1 MDQTTKPTAAEMIK
15 KVLELRAIVD
25 EAQKGFNDLVKPFQE
40 SIELLENLLGAEIN
54 RLGGQSIKTV
64 YGTAYRSTVVSFRVA
79 DRQVWL
85 DWVFANK
92 ARDMLTTH
100 VAKDAIKDY
109 QERTGAALPPG
120 LNQTMTHRTNVRS
133 PSDG

>member
-1 MDQTTKPTAAEMIK
+1 MEKQITAADRIK

-25 EAQKGFNDLVKPFQE
+25 SAKRGFDDLVKPYLE
-40 SIELLENLLGAEIN
+40 DIEYNENMLGAEIN

-64 YGTAYRSTVVSFRVA
+64 YGTAYRTTVTSFRVA

-109 QERTGAALPPG
+109 QERTGATLPPG
-120 LNQTMTHRTNVRS
+120 LNMTQIHRTGVRS

>member
-15 KVLELRAIVD
+15 LVLEKRKIID
-25 EAQKGFNDLVKPFQE
+25 EATKGFNDLLRPYQE
-40 SIELLENLLGAEIN
+40 DIELLENLLGAEIN

-64 YGTAYRSTVVSFRVA
+64 YGTAYRTTVTSFRVA

-109 QERTGAALPPG
+109 QERTGATLPPG
-120 LNQTMTHRTNVRS
+120 LNMTQIHRTGVRS

>member
-1 MDQTTKPTAAEMIK
+1 MEKQITAADRIK

-25 EAQKGFNDLVKPFQE
+25 SAKRGFDDLVKPYLE
-40 SIELLENLLGAEIN
+40 EIEYNENMLGAEIN

-64 YGTAYRSTVVSFRVA
+64 YGTAYRTTVTSFRVA

-120 LNQTMTHRTNVRS
+120 LNMTQIHRTGVRS

>member
-1 MDQTTKPTAAEMIK
+1 MEKQVTAADRIK

-25 EAQKGFNDLVKPFQE
+25 GAKRGFDNLVKPYLE
-40 SIELLENLLGAEIN
+40 EIEYNENMLGVEIN
-54 RLGGQSIKTV
+54 RLGGQSIKTQF
-64 YGTAYRSTVVSFRVA
+64 GTAYRTTVTSFRCA

-109 QERTGAALPPG
+109 QERTGATLPPG
-120 LNQTMTHRTNVRS
+120 LNMTQIHRTGVRS

>member
-15 KVLELRAIVD
+15 LVLEKRKIID
-25 EAQKGFNDLVKPFQE
+25 EATKGFNDLLRPYQE
-40 SIELLENLLGAEIN
+40 DIELLENLLGAEIN

-79 DRQVWL
+79 DRNVWMK
-85 DWVFANK
+85 FALK
-92 ARDMLTTH
+92 HPSMLTTH
-100 VAKDAIKDY
+100 VAKDAVKEY
-109 QERTGAALPPG
+109 AEQHGLPPG
-120 LNQTMTHRTNVRS
+120 LNQTMIHRTNVRS

>member
-1 MDQTTKPTAAEMIK
+1 MEKQITAADRIK

-25 EAQKGFNDLVKPFQE
+25 SAKRGFDDLVKPYLE
-40 SIELLENLLGAEIN
+40 DIEYNENMLGAEIN

-64 YGTAYRSTVVSFRVA
+64 HGTAYRTTVTSFRVA

-109 QERTGAALPPG
+109 QERTGATLPPG
-120 LNQTMTHRTNVRS
+120 LNMTQIHRTGVRS

>member
-1 MDQTTKPTAAEMIK
+1 MEKQITAADRIK

-25 EAQKGFNDLVKPFQE
+25 SAKRGFDDLVKPYLE
-40 SIELLENLLGAEIN
+40 EIEYNENMLGAEIN

-64 YGTAYRSTVVSFRVA
+64 YGTAYRTTVTSFRVA

-109 QERTGAALPPG
+109 QERTGATLPPG
-120 LNQTMTHRTNVRS
+120 LNMTQIHRTGVRS

>member
-1 MDQTTKPTAAEMIK
+1 MDQKILTVAERIK
-15 KVLELRAIVD
+15 AVLECRRIIE
-25 EAQKGFNDLVKPFQE
+25 EAQKGFDELVKPYKE
-40 SIELLENLLGAEIN
+40 TIEYNENILGAEIN

-64 YGTAYRSTVVSFRVA
+64 YGTAYRTTVTSFRVA

-120 LNQTMTHRTNVRS
+120 LNQTMIHRTNVRS